1 MIKIVSAHQPAYLPW
16 LGFFHKIALADDFVV
31 LDNVQFEKNSFINRN
46 KIKTPDGPLWL
57 TVPVL
62 TAGHTRNSV
71 YDIKINNSV
80 NWKSKHWKSICLNY
94 RKATYFAKFS
104 GFFEDMFLKDWE
116 RLCDLLDY
124 SFQFFINE
132 LGIKARIHKQRDL
145 NISGKKQELIFDLVK
160 HFGANVFVFG
170 ALGKEYADVSYFEQN
185 SIIPYFQDYRHP
197 DYPQSGNDF
206 IPNLSVIDILF
217 NVGKERAG
225 EIIMEGNITNDE
237 LRRMTGAKYEKNI
250 GCGSAS

>member
-16 LGFFHKIALADDFVV
+16 LGFFHKIFLADDFVV

-46 KIKTPDGPLWL
+46 KIKTSNGPLWL

-62 TAGHTRNSV
+62 MAGHTRNSV

-80 NWKSKHWKSICLNY
+80 DWKSKHWKSICLNY
-94 RKATYFAKFS
+94 QKAPHFAKFS
-104 GFFEDMFLKDWE
+104 AFFEDMFRKDWE
-116 RLCDLLDY
+116 RLCDLLDH

-132 LGIKARIHKQRDL
+132 LGIKTRVHKQRDL
-145 NISGKKQELIFDLVK
+145 NISGKKQELIVDLVK

-170 ALGKEYADVSYFEQN
+170 ALGKEYADAGYFEQN
-185 SIIPYFQDYRHP
+185 AVIPYFQDYRHP
-197 DYPQSGNDF
+197 DYPQRGKDF
-206 IPNLSVIDILF
+206 ISSLSIIDLLF
-217 NVGKERAG
+217 NVGKQRAG
-225 EIIMEGNITNDE
+225 EIVMEGNIANDE
-237 LRRMTGAKYEKNI
+237 LRRMMGAKYEKNI